1 MASSLREAE
10 FVLAVLQND
19 KRVAL
24 VHVLVG
30 LEADFADEALHA
42 GVLRSDVLAHAG
54 VVGVFHMP
62 EMGELK
68 HNIDNSRY
76 QKQDNHSVVNVGTK
90 FRLFYKA
97 VL

>member
-30 LEADFADEALHA
+30 LEADFASVEYYRTAPRLYQGSKTAAKIQNFLH
-42 GVLRSDVLAHAG
+42 
-54 VVGVFHMP
+54 
-62 EMGELK
+62 
-68 HNIDNSRY
+68 
-76 QKQDNHSVVNVGTK
+76 
-90 FRLFYKA
+90 
-97 VL
+97 